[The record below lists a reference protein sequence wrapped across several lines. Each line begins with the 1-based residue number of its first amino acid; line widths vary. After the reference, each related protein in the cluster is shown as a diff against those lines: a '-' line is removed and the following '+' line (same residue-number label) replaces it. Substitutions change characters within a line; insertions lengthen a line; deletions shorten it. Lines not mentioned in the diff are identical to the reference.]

1 MGERLRP
8 DEVANRRAVGP
19 RDTSMKIFCRW
30 NPSLEACYLGFA
42 QSARDWAFTWTDQR
56 QQEPF
61 PQPMSHYP
69 QTSSG
74 RRDRGRIRATHAM
87 LLQTATAIAET
98 PLSDEQPLMDIIA
111 CHHFVTKTAVQRH
124 EQGDEDGRRRATIEC

>member
-1 MGERLRP
+1 
-8 DEVANRRAVGP
+8 
-19 RDTSMKIFCRW
+19 MKIFCRW

-69 QTSSG
+69 QNQFLAAEIEVG
-74 RRDRGRIRATHAM
+74 IRAARAM

-111 CHHFVTKTAVQRH
+111 CHHFGPKLRSAS
-124 EQGDEDGRRRATIEC
+124 